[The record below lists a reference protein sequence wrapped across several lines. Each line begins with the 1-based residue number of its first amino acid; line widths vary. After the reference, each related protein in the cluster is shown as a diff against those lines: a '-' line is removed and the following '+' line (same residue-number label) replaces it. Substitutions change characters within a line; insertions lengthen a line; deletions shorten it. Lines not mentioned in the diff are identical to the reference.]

1 MSPQWVV
8 HLNLWYSQV
17 TLVSGYPFWQ
27 LPIYHNMDVQKDV
40 HYQVKHRLY
49 IPWTPTNSDKL
60 YSNRVTSD
68 KKRIHTPPLS
78 PQRAKKVV
86 SDSPG
91 LVDFAIGL
99 LNSVINL
106 PNRQVKFFEK
116 FKLQKNCEIN
126 LLIKTI
132 LGLAEMM
139 FGLVNVSF
147 SLPEW

>member
-1 MSPQWVV
+1 MDTLFDSCQFTITWMSRRMSTIKLNTDCIYLG
-8 HLNLWYSQV
+8 HLQ
-17 TLVSGYPFWQ
+17 TA
-27 LPIYHNMDVQKDV
+27 
-40 HYQVKHRLY
+40 
-49 IPWTPTNSDKL
+49 TKL